1 MGDCVEIDAEGK
13 HYSTCSP
20 DSIPVLMRESPTIVK
35 LAKTAKC
42 SELPLEE
49 LEIDPSIPPP
59 DFSKRVYEFRS
70 GYVTCQL
77 CRNVISASR
86 FSNLSNHARRHA
98 SIKKYKCVYCDVQLN
113 ELSKMRAHM
122 FHAHEDDTSEAIDN
136 TSSETQRVW
145 DFLILKCFP
154 LCGTTAAQFEESK
167 GTSKS
172 GNSGFICG
180 ICGHNGFDMEDIHN
194 HITVRHLRREPNF
207 ENEEALFVLGPGV
220 KQEEKTPS
228 GGAVTP
234 SGMESRISKVNLP
247 LEHLQKAVIG
257 NYVEERM
264 DDESTLACRLCNR
277 MLDGKDLMGI
287 LMHAKAHYHI
297 KQFECEL
304 CGHGSN
310 TIGLVRRHIEVQHPL
325 DSTDIIEHCDENMKK
340 AWTQVIRV
348 CFPSLP
354 ELLKSERDNSAAA
367 RLAKEEMLWREF
379 SPTDR
384 LLVYNNNIVVEFPLL
399 GESVQIDI
407 DGDVRDACMTHNYLA
422 IATDSRL
429 YLIRKDD
436 LDSPLCC
443 DYGND
448 GLRKLGFEPPDL
460 PLTITRSTIPEEQP
474 TMDFGWPNLREPS
487 SDVILTSTL
496 TTIYLVTTENGV
508 SRVTRLFNE
517 DDCARKRVISCS
529 VVQNPDDVRIVAATS
544 GYDHSLFLTEKGA
557 VHALGTGSRGEL
569 GIGLAPRVTEL
580 TELEALE
587 GVRVRRIVA
596 AGWHSG
602 ALTAEGDV
610 YLWGWN
616 HRGQLGQEKEAIELY
631 PSPLDTDL
639 MIKRIEMRPHQTAL
653 WTAED
658 EEYPSIMFGTNDIGM
673 PPVTLRYFD
682 VPLEKESKL
691 TSTSKKFFPDD
702 PTTHLSTNL
711 NVKMVFVKD
720 GERC

>member
-1 MGDCVEIDAEGK
+1 MAIAARWSREYCNGPMGGATRLARIDRDVGAQSAMTSLTVNERIQIVLSAGGSKSHRDVADEFNAQHPSGKRISHLVVANVLAMFRVTGSVCDRRTAEEMKVASILEEYKKEASKEDGEDEGDGYRYAVVDIKGRNGDEIHDLLMKNGYENFFLLNSLADHPDYEACKSQRSTNDSEHTSPKSADVSATASANSEQLVDIPCFGEVSATDLLGSPVDSSGHRPHHMGDCVEIDAEGRLTALVDYVASTSGK
-13 HYSTCSP
+13 RYSSCSP

-154 LCGTTAAQFEESK
+154 LCGTPAAQ
-167 GTSKS
+167 
-172 GNSGFICG
+172 
-180 ICGHNGFDMEDIHN
+180 EDIHN

-228 GGAVTP
+228 GGTITP

-264 DDESTLACRLCNR
+264 EDESTLACRLCNR

-354 ELLKSERDNSAAA
+354 ELLKSDRDNSSTA
-367 RLAKEEMLWREF
+367 RLAKEE
-379 SPTDR
+379 
-384 LLVYNNNIVVEFPLL
+384 
-399 GESVQIDI
+399 
-407 DGDVRDACMTHNYLA
+407 
-422 IATDSRL
+422 
-429 YLIRKDD
+429 
-436 LDSPLCC
+436 
-443 DYGND
+443 
-448 GLRKLGFEPPDL
+448 
-460 PLTITRSTIPEEQP
+460 
-474 TMDFGWPNLREPS
+474 
-487 SDVILTSTL
+487 VI
-496 TTIYLVTTENGV
+496 
-508 SRVTRLFNE
+508 
-517 DDCARKRVISCS
+517 
-529 VVQNPDDVRIVAATS
+529 
-544 GYDHSLFLTEKGA
+544 
-557 VHALGTGSRGEL
+557 
-569 GIGLAPRVTEL
+569 
-580 TELEALE
+580 ELE
-587 GVRVRRIVA
+587 
-596 AGWHSG
+596 
-602 ALTAEGDV
+602 
-610 YLWGWN
+610 
-616 HRGQLGQEKEAIELY
+616 
-631 PSPLDTDL
+631 
-639 MIKRIEMRPHQTAL
+639 
-653 WTAED
+653 
-658 EEYPSIMFGTNDIGM
+658 
-673 PPVTLRYFD
+673 
-682 VPLEKESKL
+682 
-691 TSTSKKFFPDD
+691 
-702 PTTHLSTNL
+702 
-711 NVKMVFVKD
+711 
-720 GERC
+720 